1 MRASGYEIRIEEEV
15 ALLRMDRGKGNAMDG
30 PFLEGLME
38 ALDEAAAADPC
49 GLVLTGSG
57 RVFSAG
63 LNLPALTPLDREGM
77 TAFMG
82 TFREAFLRLLEFPGR
97 TVAAVNGHAVAG
109 GALLACACDHRAGA
123 KGDYHV
129 GVRETALGVGLPRCG
144 MEVLRR
150 ALSPRILEE
159 VTVFGRLYTPAQA
172 LEMGM
177 LHEIVPGRR
186 LLDVAR
192 ERAARDREVP
202 RAALAQV
209 RRGLVAPF
217 AERIRRGGDDADWVD
232 TWFSE
237 EAQRRI
243 GETVARLSAP
253 K

>member
-1 MRASGYEIRIEEEV
+1 MPDGYELRMEEDV

-30 PFLEGLME
+30 PFLEGLEE
-38 ALDEAAAADPC
+38 ALVEAEGRQPC

-63 LNLPALTPLDREGM
+63 LNLPALTPLDRGGM
-77 TAFMG
+77 TAFMA
-82 TFREAFLRLLEFPGR
+82 TFRGVFLRLLEFPAR

-109 GALLACACDHRAGA
+109 GALLACACDHRIGVE
-123 KGDYHV
+123 GDYHV

-150 ALSPRILEE
+150 ALSRPALEE
-159 VTVFGRLYTPAQA
+159 VSVFGRLYSPAQA
-172 LEMGM
+172 LDLGM
-177 LHEIVPGRR
+177 LQEIVPAGR
-186 LLDVAR
+186 LLDTAR
-192 ERAARDREVP
+192 QRAARDREIP

-209 RRGLVAPF
+209 RRGLVAPY
-217 AERIRRGGDDADWVD
+217 AERIRRAGDDSDWVD
-232 TWFSE
+232 TWFSA

-243 GETVARLSAP
+243 GETVARLSGP